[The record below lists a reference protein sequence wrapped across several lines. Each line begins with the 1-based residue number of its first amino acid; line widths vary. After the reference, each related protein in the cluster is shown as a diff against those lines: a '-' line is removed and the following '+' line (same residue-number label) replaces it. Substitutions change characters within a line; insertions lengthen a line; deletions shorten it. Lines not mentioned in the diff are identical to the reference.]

1 MKTFEN
7 LTDTANLR
15 YPMWTSCLPDLC
27 CPQCFSYQG
36 TISFLLF
43 HPKEMGFFQPCN
55 QKSSAFRT
63 CHWLAPSCHSG
74 LYHMSA
80 LQRHPPCLSFLVLQL
95 ASCVKSTAYC
105 YYVAFSINSL
115 CISSFQSPEMR
126 QGSRPLVRFLGWKI
140 HWRRDSLRTP
150 VFLGLVYSRDSLRT
164 PVFLGLVYSSI
175 QCALPRQPCLSSQVE
190 QGFLC
195 SLLPFQYLVQAVVK
209 SPPADARDSREA
221 GSIPALG
228 RSPTVGNDNPLWYS
242 CLENSK
248 DRETFKEL
256 DMTEHVHAG
265 TQ

>member
-15 YPMWTSCLPDLC
+15 YPTWTSCLPDLC

-43 HPKEMGFFQPCN
+43 HPKEMGFFPPCI

-63 CHWLAPSCHSG
+63 CHCLAPSCHSG

-95 ASCVKSTAYC
+95 ASCIKSTAYC
-105 YYVAFSINSL
+105 HYVAFSINSL
-115 CISSFQSPEMR
+115 WS
-126 QGSRPLVRFLGWKI
+126 
-140 HWRRDSLRTP
+140 H
-150 VFLGLVYSRDSLRT
+150 VFPHFR
-164 PVFLGLVYSSI
+164 
-175 QCALPRQPCLSSQVE
+175 AHCLSSQVE

-209 SPPADARDSREA
+209 SPPADARDSREV

-228 RSPTVGNDNPLWYS
+228 RSPRVGNDNPLWYS